1 ILIDRQGEPH
11 ITDFGLAK
19 LLSSGDELT
28 LSGSVLGTPSFMAP
42 EQAAG
47 RFKRLTPAADL
58 YSLGAVLYYLLT
70 GRPPFL
76 AETPLDILVQ
86 VLDRDALRPR
96 SINPK

>member
-1 ILIDRQGEPH
+1 M
-11 ITDFGLAK
+11 
-19 LLSSGDELT
+19 
-28 LSGSVLGTPSFMAP
+28 GTPSFMAP

-47 RFKRLTPAADL
+47 RFHELTPAADV

-70 GRPPFL
+70 GRPPFV

-96 SINPK
+96 ALNPRVSRDLERVCLRFLEKSPARRYPTAAALAEDL